1 MKKLLLLLFLIPL
14 MSAGQTVNGFEIE
27 EIPAKYVQI
36 VSTSKMLKTFQVTVY
51 LDYGQIGRM
60 KEIKKGHIL
69 GSDGKPFSFNG
80 VMGVLNFFDKKGF
93 KYVNQYSVTAGG
105 SNVYR
110 TLLENTNYKE

>member
-1 MKKLLLLLFLIPL
+1 MKKLLLLAFLIPL

-36 VSTSKMLKTFQVTVY
+36 VSTSKLLKTFQVTVY

-60 KEIKKGHIL
+60 KEIKKGHIV
-69 GSDGKPFSFNG
+69 GSDGKLVSFNG

-93 KYVNQYSVTAGG
+93 KYVNQYLVTQGG